1 MASLHSAAGIPS
13 VGMSRRRRRCNE
25 ARRLRPPRAA
35 QRAFTLVELMIG
47 IPVLSVC
54 MGTRMRR
61 HSFAGRPPVRGI
73 DAGTRESQRGV
84 MLIEMLIAVL
94 LFSLGILGIVALQA
108 QSIRHVG
115 DAQYRGEAVF
125 LANALVSQMWVDD
138 RTSIDKTY
146 LDTTYGDAGGGPG
159 YAAFKEMV
167 RTLPGADLSTNAP
180 QVKVAAGPATT
191 SSVVTV
197 TVFWQL
203 PGEPSPHNYST
214 TAVIGRNP

>member
-1 MASLHSAAGIPS
+1 MASHY
-13 VGMSRRRRRCNE
+13 
-25 ARRLRPPRAA
+25 
-35 QRAFTLVELMIG
+35 T
-47 IPVLSVC
+47 
-54 MGTRMRR
+54 
-61 HSFAGRPPVRGI
+61 AGRFKSRVRGI
-73 DAGTRESQRGV
+73 DAVTRGGQRGV

-94 LFSLGILGIVALQA
+94 LFSLGILGVVALLA
-108 QSIRHVG
+108 QSTRHIG
-115 DAQYRGEAVF
+115 GAQYRGEAVF

-159 YAAFKEMV
+159 YTAFKEMV
-167 RTLPGADLSTNAP
+167 RTLPGADLLTNAP
-180 QVKVAAGPATT
+180 QVKVAAGPAMT

-203 PGEPSPHNYST
+203 PGEPSPSNYST